1 MLSLESELSYSMGQ
15 YYKAIILADQT
26 AAAGREIIRMWSFPH
41 DYGYGAKLM
50 EHSYFDN
57 YFVTNFEYQL
67 TPEGM
72 FYRSRVVWAGDY
84 ADEEE
89 DEEAFEKKNLYHLCK
104 QNETHMP
111 LPHHDT
117 SSYRYLINHT
127 KKLYVDKTNEEFHPL
142 PLLTCE
148 GNGRGN
154 GDYGGDNSDLC
165 GSWARD
171 VISAEKEKPDGYE
184 ELVCDFEE

>member
-1 MLSLESELSYSMGQ
+1 MLPFESKQSYSMGQ
-15 YYKAIILADQT
+15 YYKAIILADQKQV
-26 AAAGREIIRMWSFPH
+26 GREIIRMWSFAH
-41 DYGYGAKLM
+41 DYGYDAKLM
-50 EHSYFDN
+50 AHSYFDN
-57 YFVTNFEYQL
+57 YFVSNFEYQL
-67 TPEGM
+67 TPDGM

-89 DEEAFEKKNLYHLCK
+89 DEEAFEKKNLYNLCK

-127 KKLYVDKTNEEFHPL
+127 KKLYVDKKEEIIHPL

-148 GNGRGN
+148 GNGRGE
-154 GDYGGDNSDLC
+154 GDYDTDNLDLC
-165 GSWARD
+165 GYWTRD
-171 VISAEKEKPDGYE
+171 VISAEKIVPEGYE
-184 ELVCDFEE
+184 ELICEFEE

>member
-1 MLSLESELSYSMGQ
+1 MGQ
-15 YYKAIILADQT
+15 YYKAVILADQK
-26 AAAGREIIRMWSFPH
+26 AAAGREIIRLWSFPH

-84 ADEEE
+84 ADREACSILF
-89 DEEAFEKKNLYHLCK
+89 DEHNLYHLC
-104 QNETHMP
+104 QDNSTHMP

-117 SSYRYLINHT
+117 SSYCYLINHT
-127 KKLYVDKTNEEFHPL
+127 KKLYVDKEKEEFHPL

-148 GNGRGN
+148 GNGRGY
-154 GDYGGDNSDLC
+154 GDYYGANESLC
-165 GSWARD
+165 GTWARD
-171 VISAEKEKPDGYE
+171 TLSSEKEKPEGYE
-184 ELVCDFEE
+184 ELVCEFEE

>member
-1 MLSLESELSYSMGQ
+1 MGQ
-15 YYKAIILADQT
+15 YYKAIILADQKS
-26 AAAGREIIRMWSFPH
+26 AAGRQIIRLWSFAH

-57 YFVTNFEYQL
+57 HFVTNFEYQL

-72 FYRSRVVWAGDY
+72 FYRSRVVWAGEY
-84 ADEEE
+84 ADEEPTIE
-89 DEEAFEKKNLYHLCK
+89 GDTAHNLYSLCRE
-104 QNETHMP
+104 NSTHMP
-111 LPHHDT
+111 LPHHNT

-127 KKLYVDKTNEEFHPL
+127 MKLYVDKKKEEFHPL

-148 GNGRGN
+148 GNGLSN
-154 GDYGGDNSDLC
+154 GDYCGTNHGIC

-171 VISAEKEKPDGYE
+171 VISVEKEPPQGYT
-184 ELVCDFEE
+184 ELVCGFQEYV